1 MAKDWKGFD
10 PKNPKVSD
18 LIPFAYAIYG
28 FLFVWSFFPFLGI
41 IPALIVIPFN
51 KNKFLKYLPLV
62 TNLYMSTVYLLYL
75 YK

>member
-10 PKNPKVSD
+10 PKNPTASD
-18 LIPFAYAIYG
+18 LIPFAYDLY
-28 FLFVWSFFPFLGI
+28 FFCLVFFPFFGI

>member
-1 MAKDWKGFD
+1 MEKDWKGFD

-18 LIPFAYAIYG
+18 LIPFAGVIYF
-28 FLFVWSFFPFLGI
+28 FLHLWSFFPLLGI

-62 TNLYMSTVYLLYL
+62 TNLFVSTVYLLY
-75 YK
+75 K

>member
-10 PKNPKVSD
+10 PKNPTASD
-18 LIPFAYAIYG
+18 LIPFAGVIYF
-28 FLFVWSFFPFLGI
+28 FLHLWSFFPFFGI

-62 TNLYMSTVYLLYL
+62 TNFFVSIVYLLY
-75 YK
+75 K